1 MFVWF
6 VKSIFTS
13 CLGNSPSILA
23 FRKGFERGGIRLGP
37 MGVGQVS
44 LTRQPIYRPSMCST
58 LSYKLALQCATYSY
72 ISNDLKQLPLFCWVV
87 FSVVGW
93 PTVIQVVLLAR
104 FQCSEIIA
112 ANLLWEDSNCQHNIP
127 VVPLILLTENLK
139 KKNKQ
144 TNKHRMVA
152 DKNIPVCY
160 CIKQRKI

>member
-13 CLGNSPSILA
+13 CLWNSPSILA
-23 FRKGFERGGIRLGP
+23 FRKGFERGGIRLSP

-44 LTRQPIYRPSMCST
+44 HSWTHLQAVHMLNST

-93 PTVIQVVLLAR
+93 PTVIQVVFLAR

-112 ANLLWEDSNCQHNIP
+112 ANSLWEDSDI
-127 VVPLILLTENLK
+127 ITTYLLSHWYCWLRIWKIKTS
-139 KKNKQ
+139 KQ
-144 TNKHRMVA
+144 TS
-152 DKNIPVCY
+152 IEWL
-160 CIKQRKI
+160 QTKIFQYIIA